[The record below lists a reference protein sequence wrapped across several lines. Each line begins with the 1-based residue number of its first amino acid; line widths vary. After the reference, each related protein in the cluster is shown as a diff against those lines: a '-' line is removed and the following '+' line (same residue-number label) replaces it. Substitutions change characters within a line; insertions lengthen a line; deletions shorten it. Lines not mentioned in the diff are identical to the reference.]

1 MALFQ
6 HLLLTIFCSS
16 LVANQ
21 KSDFEVQVTHIV
33 GDSFVSTS
41 RNEGEKPIP
50 LVLGD
55 KFKRTSPFAILVA
68 KGSYAEMT
76 LQTEAILRIGQ
87 KSVIEF
93 RNPNYLR
100 IFNGSALL
108 LLSKQQSLNLE
119 TNGTKIQLTGR
130 GTLMFESPKGKNLKI
145 IMLEGKALLS
155 SAKAKQSLQAGE
167 LVLVQAGNPDSG
179 QTINVDLP
187 LLLATSRLINNFS
200 APLPSQ
206 SKLISAAKVQAVRLK
221 KRYEALIG
229 NTNDQNQLRLWA
241 LRKEERPLKE

>member
-1 MALFQ
+1 M
-6 HLLLTIFCSS
+6 
-16 LVANQ
+16 VANQ

-87 KSVIEF
+87 QSVIEF

-241 LRKEERPLKE
+241 LRKEERQLKE

>member
-1 MALFQ
+1 MALFR
-6 HLLLTIFCSS
+6 HLLLTIFCST

-87 KSVIEF
+87 QSVIEF

-241 LRKEERPLKE
+241 LRKGERPLKE

>member
-1 MALFQ
+1 MALFR
-6 HLLLTIFCSS
+6 HLLLTIFCST

-21 KSDFEVQVTHIV
+21 KSHFEVQVTHIV
-33 GDSFVSTS
+33 GDSFVSAS

-87 KSVIEF
+87 QSVIEF
-93 RNPNYLR
+93 RNPNHLR

-119 TNGTKIQLTGR
+119 TNGTLIQLTGR
-130 GTLMFESPKGKNLKI
+130 GTFMFESPKGKNLKI

-206 SKLISAAKVQAVRLK
+206 SKLISAAKVQAIRLK

-241 LRKEERPLKE
+241 LRKEERQLKE

>member
-1 MALFQ
+1 M
-6 HLLLTIFCSS
+6 
-16 LVANQ
+16 ANQ

-87 KSVIEF
+87 QSVIEF

-119 TNGTKIQLTGR
+119 TNGIKIQLTGR

>member
-1 MALFQ
+1 MALFR
-6 HLLLTIFCSS
+6 HLLLTIFCST

-68 KGSYAEMT
+68 KGSYVEMT

-87 KSVIEF
+87 QSVIEF

>member
-1 MALFQ
+1 MALFR
-6 HLLLTIFCSS
+6 HLLLTIFCST

-87 KSVIEF
+87 QSVIEF

>member
-1 MALFQ
+1 MALFR
-6 HLLLTIFCSS
+6 HLLLTIFCST

-87 KSVIEF
+87 QSVIEF

-241 LRKEERPLKE
+241 LRKEERPLKK

>member
-1 MALFQ
+1 MALFR
-6 HLLLTIFCSS
+6 HLLLTIFCST

-21 KSDFEVQVTHIV
+21 KSHFEVQVTHIV
-33 GDSFVSTS
+33 GDSFVSAS
-41 RNEGEKPIP
+41 GNEGEKPIP
-50 LVLGD
+50 LALGD

-76 LQTEAILRIGQ
+76 LQTESMLRIGQ
-87 KSVIEF
+87 QSVIEL
-93 RNPNYLR
+93 RNPNHLR

-130 GTLMFESPKGKNLKI
+130 GTFMFESPKGKNLKI

-241 LRKEERPLKE
+241 LRKEERQLKE

>member
-1 MALFQ
+1 MALFR
-6 HLLLTIFCSS
+6 HLLLTIFCST

-87 KSVIEF
+87 QSVIEF
-93 RNPNYLR
+93 RNPNHLR

>member
-1 MALFQ
+1 MALFR
-6 HLLLTIFCSS
+6 HLFLTIFCSM

-21 KSDFEVQVTHIV
+21 KSDVEVQVTHIV
-33 GDSFVSTS
+33 GDSFVSAS
-41 RNEGEKPIP
+41 GNEGEKPIP
-50 LVLGD
+50 LALGD

-76 LQTEAILRIGQ
+76 LQTESILRIGQ
-87 KSVIEF
+87 QSVIEF
-93 RNPNYLR
+93 RNPNHLR

-241 LRKEERPLKE
+241 LRKEERQLKE

>member
-1 MALFQ
+1 MALFR
-6 HLLLTIFCSS
+6 HLLLTIFCST

-87 KSVIEF
+87 QSVIEF

-187 LLLATSRLINNFS
+187 LLLATSRLINNFG

>member
-1 MALFQ
+1 MALFR
-6 HLLLTIFCSS
+6 HLLLTIFCST

-87 KSVIEF
+87 QSVIEF
-93 RNPNYLR
+93 RNPNHLR

-119 TNGTKIQLTGR
+119 TNGIKIQLTGR

-241 LRKEERPLKE
+241 LRKEERQLKE

>member
-1 MALFQ
+1 MALFR
-6 HLLLTIFCSS
+6 HLLLTIFCST

-87 KSVIEF
+87 QSVIEF

-241 LRKEERPLKE
+241 LRKEERQLKE

>member
-1 MALFQ
+1 
-6 HLLLTIFCSS
+6 
-16 LVANQ
+16 VANQ

-87 KSVIEF
+87 QSVIEF

>member
-1 MALFQ
+1 M
-6 HLLLTIFCSS
+6 
-16 LVANQ
+16 ANQ

-87 KSVIEF
+87 QSVIEF

-119 TNGTKIQLTGR
+119 TNGIKIQLTGR

-241 LRKEERPLKE
+241 LRKEERQLKE

>member
-1 MALFQ
+1 MALFR
-6 HLLLTIFCSS
+6 HLLLTIFCST

-87 KSVIEF
+87 QSVIEF

-167 LVLVQAGNPDSG
+167 LVLVQAGNSDSG

-229 NTNDQNQLRLWA
+229 NTNDKNQLRLWA
-241 LRKEERPLKE
+241 LRKEERQLKE

>member
-1 MALFQ
+1 MALFR
-6 HLLLTIFCSS
+6 HLLLTIFCST

-87 KSVIEF
+87 QSVIEF

-206 SKLISAAKVQAVRLK
+206 SKLISAAKVQAIRLK

-241 LRKEERPLKE
+241 LRKEERQLKE